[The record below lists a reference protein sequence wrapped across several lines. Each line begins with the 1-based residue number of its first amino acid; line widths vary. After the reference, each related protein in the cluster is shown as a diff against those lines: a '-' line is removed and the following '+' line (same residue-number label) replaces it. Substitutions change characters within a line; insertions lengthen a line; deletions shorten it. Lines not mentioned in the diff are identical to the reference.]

1 MHPIKKY
8 IHSYIFHRSS
18 VFLQQCKHCCLHQ
31 NHISVQPCIKDTR
44 FVGAL
49 RCLRAN
55 STHLHFTFAQ
65 KIERAAKSATLPY
78 AFYIFEVLMSPLR
91 FGRCKTDIHRMSCTL
106 FVVWFTVT
114 PFRIFIPQ
122 RNQVLLH
129 PVRFDSSMAFVVVYF
144 CNTVIL
150 NGIKKIL
157 SIEDYMCKS
166 SCYLVFFIKS

>member
-1 MHPIKKY
+1 MHFQNLPINRCNPSPETTISQVTTYHCFCSPHQKIY
-8 IHSYIFHRSS
+8 SFVYFP
-18 VFLQQCKHCCLHQ
+18 LQLCFPVQQ
-31 NHISVQPCIKDTR
+31 NHISV
-44 FVGAL
+44 
-49 RCLRAN
+49 
-55 STHLHFTFAQ
+55 Q